1 MDPDVI
7 QKESLK
13 YLIQFQKIKIIVIVM
28 SAVLKSLEK
37 PQHHECGSN
46 TANKKE
52 CFEYH
57 KKSKSILLF
66 PYPIIWVLFWGL

>member
-1 MDPDVI
+1 
-7 QKESLK
+7 
-13 YLIQFQKIKIIVIVM
+13 M

-57 KKSKSILLF
+57 KKIKIYIIISISNYLGFILGFVIFAVVWQKQVSKQTSSH
-66 PYPIIWVLFWGL
+66 